1 MERPV
6 YIERIVEK
14 QIEKI
19 IDVPVEFIVEKEVI
33 YDRTVDKEIRRT
45 ILKPKRTEIQTNEI
59 IEEVIIP
66 EDIIIE
72 KKVERPYNTIVEVPI
87 TEYVDREY
95 IREVEVPI

>member
-1 MERPV
+1 MEKK
-6 YIERIVEK
+6 IENIV
-14 QIEKI
+14 
-19 IDVPVEFIVEKEVI
+19 DVPVEFIVEKEVI

-59 IEEVIIP
+59 IEEIIVP

-72 KKVERPYNTIVEVPI
+72 KKIERPYNTIVEVPI

-95 IREVEVPI
+95 IREVEVPV